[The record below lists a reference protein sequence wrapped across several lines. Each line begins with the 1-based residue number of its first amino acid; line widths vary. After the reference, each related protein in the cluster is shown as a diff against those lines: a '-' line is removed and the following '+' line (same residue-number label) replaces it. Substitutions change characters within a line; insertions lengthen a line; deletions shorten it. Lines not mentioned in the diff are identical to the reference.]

1 MAVHA
6 VIYAVLEFAVFV
18 LENLPGK
25 VKFQE
30 LRKRAGRMSVSD
42 PIADTL
48 TIIRNAAHVRKETVE
63 FRASKLLERILSI
76 FKNDG
81 YIEDFR
87 LLKDDKQGILKV
99 YLKYDNNKPV
109 IMGIKRISRPGL
121 RVYADNGKIPRI
133 LNGLGTA
140 VLSTSKGVISDRE
153 ARKLK
158 IGGEVLCAIW

>member
-1 MAVHA
+1 
-6 VIYAVLEFAVFV
+6 
-18 LENLPGK
+18 
-25 VKFQE
+25 
-30 LRKRAGRMSVSD
+30 MSVSD

-48 TIIRNAAHVRKETVE
+48 TIIRNATHVRKETVE